1 MKATDLITFENVSFS
16 YDDTDNDSLAA
27 LKSLNLSIK
36 KGEFTAVLGHN
47 GSGKSTMAKLING
60 LLKPTKGEIYVDGM
74 LVNDENNELSIR
86 KKVGLVFQN
95 PDNQLIATSV
105 EDDVAFGLENI
116 GVPQAEMETRIVEA
130 LKAVEMLEYRNYSPY
145 NLSGGQKQR
154 IAIAGVLAME
164 PECIVFDEPTAML
177 DPRGRKE
184 VINTLISLAKNKNI
198 TVILITHFMDE
209 AALADRL
216 IVMNDGDVLLDGT
229 PKKVFKNVE
238 LLHSVGLDVPVA
250 SQLLFEL
257 AKDGKDLK
265 TDAVTVD
272 DCVKALTEAFGR
284 K

>member
-16 YDDTDNDSLAA
+16 YDDTDNDSPAA

-265 TDAVTVD
+265 IDAVTVD